1 MGACTLSV
9 VSRGIDMLEPGK
21 DSVRVCVSDHD
32 ILLVVQ
38 LVSALRLGSSTARET
53 PPALPSAFCPMREER
68 HPAGDARAE
77 AV

>member
-9 VSRGIDMLEPGK
+9 VSRGIDMFEPGK
-21 DSVRVCVSDHD
+21 DNVRVCVSDHD
-32 ILLVVQ
+32 LLLVVQ
-38 LVSALRLGSSTARET
+38 LVSALRLGNSTARET
-53 PPALPSAFCPMREER
+53 PLALPSAFCPMREER